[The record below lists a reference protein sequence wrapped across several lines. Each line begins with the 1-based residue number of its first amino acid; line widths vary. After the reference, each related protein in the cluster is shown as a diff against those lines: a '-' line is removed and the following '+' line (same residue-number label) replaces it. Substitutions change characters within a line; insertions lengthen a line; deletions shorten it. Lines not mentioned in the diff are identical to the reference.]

1 MLQVRSAGAK
11 INPSCVGYI
20 ANRHYC
26 ANSWELDTQLS
37 KATVFVTSV
46 REKENCSLDRQE
58 ARHPKDWL
66 TKAQRDLAR
75 VQILLEADDPEGT
88 GFHLQQAVEKGLK
101 AFLLSR
107 EIIPRRI
114 HDLSLLLDEVAHCEP
129 DLEQFRDLCELSTD
143 LYFPQHYSF
152 LGVQPP
158 TEDDI
163 KALLAQAR
171 VLLQKIK
178 ALPRA

>member
-1 MLQVRSAGAK
+1 MDK
-11 INPSCVGYI
+11 
-20 ANRHYC
+20 
-26 ANSWELDTQLS
+26 
-37 KATVFVTSV
+37 
-46 REKENCSLDRQE
+46 QE
-58 ARHPKDWL
+58 SRHPEDWL
-66 TKAQRDLAR
+66 AKAQQDLTRAR
-75 VQILLEADDPEGT
+75 ILLGAGDPEGA

-143 LYFPQHYSF
+143 LYFPQRYPF

-158 TEDDI
+158 TEGDI
-163 KALLAQAR
+163 EVLLGQAH
-171 VLLQKIK
+171 VLLQKIEALLK
-178 ALPRA
+178 A